1 MAGLVLYALAA
12 LGSAVLLYAGYTIWD
27 FVALHFV
34 LPARPLHSYRRSG
47 PEPTYALITGAS
59 AGIGFGV
66 ALELVRNGF
75 GVILLGHLPDEL
87 AAAKGTLEEASPGAA
102 VRTVVM
108 DARTATPTAMEELVR
123 SLDTESLQV
132 SILINNVGGNP
143 IELPP
148 LRNLS
153 TYSCA
158 DVDIV
163 IAQNARFMARLT
175 ALMLPL
181 LSRTPSRPG
190 ERSLILNMS
199 SAGHVGTPY
208 LAMYGA
214 TKGFNLSFSRGVA
227 RELSINRATQ
237 HVDCLAIIPGDVLSQ
252 GNSRGVTPNAPRWDS
267 YGRCLVRTVDG
278 AVRRGMRDLSPS
290 WKHDLEQRIMPWLD
304 EATLTT
310 EVTKVIRRKKDA
322 WDEYFDKTR

>member
-1 MAGLVLYALAA
+1 MVGIVLHALAA
-12 LGSAVLLYAGYTIWD
+12 LGIVVLFYAVYTVWD
-27 FVALHFV
+27 FVSLHFL
-34 LPARPLHSYRRSG
+34 LPARPLTRYRRSG
-47 PEPTYALITGAS
+47 PDPTYALITGAS
-59 AGIGFGV
+59 AGIGLGV
-66 ALELVRNGF
+66 AQELVRNGF
-75 GVILLGHLPDEL
+75 GVILLGHLADEL
-87 AAAKGTLEEASPGAA
+87 DDARGILEEASPGAA

-108 DARTATPTAMEELVR
+108 DARTATPAAMEQLVR
-123 SLDTESLQV
+123 SLDSDSLRV
-132 SILINNVGGNP
+132 SILVNNVGGNP
-143 IELPP
+143 VALPP
-148 LRNLS
+148 LRDLS

-163 IAQNARFMARLT
+163 MAQNARFMARLT

-190 ERSLILNMS
+190 QRSLILNMS

-237 HVDCLAIIPGDVLSQ
+237 HVNCLAIIPGDVFSQ
-252 GNSRGVTPNAPRWDS
+252 GNSRGVTPNAPRWDA

-278 AVRRGMRDLSPS
+278 AVRRNMRDLSPY

-304 EATLTT
+304 EGTLTT

-322 WDEYFDKTR
+322 WDEFFDKTR

>member
-12 LGSAVLLYAGYTIWD
+12 LGSAVLLYAAYTIWD

-214 TKGFNLSFSRGVA
+214 TKGFNLSFSRGV
-227 RELSINRATQ
+227 
-237 HVDCLAIIPGDVLSQ
+237 
-252 GNSRGVTPNAPRWDS
+252 TPNAPRWDS

-278 AVRRGMRDLSPS
+278 AVRRGMRDLSPY